1 LATESLTRAPDVE
14 VLAKLEFPIV
24 TYEVS
29 REKIREYVTAIG
41 DRNPLH
47 SDPVAAR
54 EAGCRDIVAPP
65 TFAAVFTSMPFRRA
79 LSDPEWVARST
90 INPARLLHGE
100 QRYDFRQPVCPGDR
114 LLVQSIVERAEE
126 KKGLIFVHVA
136 TRVTDDGGDRVLD
149 AAMTLVLR
157 P

>member
-1 LATESLTRAPDVE
+1 MATESLTRAPDVE

-29 REKIREYVTAIG
+29 REKIKEYVAAIG

-47 SDPVAAR
+47 NDPVAAR
-54 EAGCRDIVAPP
+54 EAGCRDIIAPP

-79 LSDPEWVARST
+79 LGDPEWVARST

-100 QRYDFRQPVCPGDR
+100 QRYDFAQPIHPGDR
-114 LLVQSIVERAEE
+114 LLVQSIVERVEE
-126 KKGLIFVHVA
+126 KKGLILIYVA
-136 TRVTDDGGDRVLD
+136 SRVTDDRGEHVLD
-149 AAMTLVLR
+149 GAMTVVLR